1 MNLRPVDRK
10 PPVEVNLTS
19 LIDVVFLLLIFF
31 MITTTFQ
38 QQTRLEVELPQA
50 TESEQRQDGSVLEVV
65 IDHQGRYFVQGQP
78 LVNEKP
84 ATLKQALEQV
94 AQGDYRQPLRIR
106 ADARTPHQAV
116 VTAMDVAGSLGFSS
130 LRIATTR
137 PEQGPR

>member
-1 MNLRPVDRK
+1 MNLKPVDRK

-38 QQTRLEVELPQA
+38 QQTRVEVDLPEA
-50 TESEQRQDGSVLEVV
+50 SESEQRQNTDVLEIV
-65 IDHQGRYFVQGQP
+65 INQQGQYFIRGSA
-78 LVNEKP
+78 LVNNTPE
-84 ATLKQALEQV
+84 TLKKALEKV
-94 AQGDYRQPLRIR
+94 AEGNYKQPLRIR

-116 VTAMDVAGSLGFSS
+116 VTAMDVAGSLGFVN

-137 PEQGPR
+137 PGSGKG